1 MIWAWSKSQTQNAY
15 SRQTAQRLASIQ
27 YGLSSCKE
35 SLGTIPPFCIITC
48 VPHLVFMHLTVHIG
62 PQLLDSFVNNVWESC
77 GSYGISLVVLLT
89 WKPCYIQEIHRVDH
103 LRDIVCLKGK
113 DLVRAYVSGC
123 LHGTLL
129 VELRLIDNDGNEL
142 SDWFAEETTVGV
154 RWLA

>member
-1 MIWAWSKSQTQNAY
+1 M
-15 SRQTAQRLASIQ
+15 
-27 YGLSSCKE
+27 
-35 SLGTIPPFCIITC
+35 
-48 VPHLVFMHLTVHIG
+48 
-62 PQLLDSFVNNVWESC
+62 
-77 GSYGISLVVLLT
+77 
-89 WKPCYIQEIHRVDH
+89 DH

-154 RWLA
+154 R